1 MVYIMSLEIKIFAI
15 LVFLCALVIC
25 IAIRNASLRI
35 ADAISTINIILEW
48 KDEDNE
54 EEQKSDSDVSRT
66 GEVKKL

>member
-1 MVYIMSLEIKIFAI
+1 MSLEIKIFAI

-48 KDEDNE
+48 KDEDE
-54 EEQKSDSDVSRT
+54 EEDEEEEKKRVEK
-66 GEVKKL
+66 EVLK

>member
-1 MVYIMSLEIKIFAI
+1 MSLEIKIFAI

-48 KDEDNE
+48 QEEYDED
-54 EEQKSDSDVSRT
+54 EQKSDSDVSRT
-66 GEVKKL
+66 GKVKKL

>member
-1 MVYIMSLEIKIFAI
+1 MSLEIKVFAI

-48 KDEDNE
+48 KDEGEED
-54 EEQKSDSDVSRT
+54 EEQKSDGDVSRT

>member
-1 MVYIMSLEIKIFAI
+1 MSLEIKIFAI

-48 KDEDNE
+48 KDEDDE
-54 EEQKSDSDVSRT
+54 EEQKSDGDVPRT

>member
-1 MVYIMSLEIKIFAI
+1 MSLEIKIFAI

-48 KDEDNE
+48 QEEDDEN
-54 EEQKSDSDVSRT
+54 EQKSDSDVSRT
-66 GEVKKL
+66 GKVKKL

>member
-1 MVYIMSLEIKIFAI
+1 MSLEIKIFAVLI
-15 LVFLCALVIC
+15 FLCALVIC

-48 KDEDNE
+48 KEEDDED
-54 EEQKSDSDVSRT
+54 EQKSNSDVSGT

>member
-1 MVYIMSLEIKIFAI
+1 MSLEIKIFAI

-48 KDEDNE
+48 KDEGEED
-54 EEQKSDSDVSRT
+54 EEQKSDGDVSRT
-66 GEVKKL
+66 GEIKKL

>member
-1 MVYIMSLEIKIFAI
+1 MSLEIKIFAI

>member
-1 MVYIMSLEIKIFAI
+1 MSLEIKIFAI

-35 ADAISTINIILEW
+35 ANAISTINIILEW
-48 KDEDNE
+48 KDEDE
-54 EEQKSDSDVSRT
+54 EDEEQKSNGDVPRI

>member
-1 MVYIMSLEIKIFAI
+1 MSLEIKIFAI

-48 KDEDNE
+48 KDEDE
-54 EEQKSDSDVSRT
+54 EDEEQKSDCDVPRT

>member
-1 MVYIMSLEIKIFAI
+1 MSLEIKIFAI

-48 KDEDNE
+48 KDEDE
-54 EEQKSDSDVSRT
+54 EDEEQKSNSDVSRT
-66 GEVKKL
+66 GKVKKL